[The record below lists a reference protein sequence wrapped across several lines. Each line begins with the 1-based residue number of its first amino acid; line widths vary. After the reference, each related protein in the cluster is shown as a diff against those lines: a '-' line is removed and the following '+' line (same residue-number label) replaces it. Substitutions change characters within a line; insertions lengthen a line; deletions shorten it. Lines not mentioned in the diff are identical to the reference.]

1 MKTKNLIIVAILSV
15 LSFVSSNVNA
25 QKVAKVIITTKS
37 SIADALEKS
46 KEAGKKAKYGSR
58 DYEVNANDGKVT
70 LWQIVGRVNPFEI
83 YCYVTAVKKDD
94 ITTLIFRLP
103 HNPKAIANY
112 TKELKKITK
121 NLKLPEMMIGEYTDD
136 IE

>member
-1 MKTKNLIIVAILSV
+1 MKKLISILILFTAI
-15 LSFVSSNVNA
+15 SFSSIA
-25 QKVAKVIITTKS
+25 QKTAKVTITTKT
-37 SIADALEKS
+37 SIAAALDQC

-58 DYEVNANDGKVT
+58 DFEANANDGKVT
-70 LWQIVGRVNPFEI
+70 LWQSVGRINPFDF
-83 YCYVTAVKKDD
+83 YCSVVATYKDG
-94 ITTLIFRLP
+94 ITTLTFKIP

-121 NLKLPEMMIGEYTDD
+121 NLKLPEMMVGEYFDG